1 MGAIGCA
8 VENVGLNMQ
17 SMAVVLAFCVWL
29 GILIVCT
36 VFIVSGVLRWLSD
49 SNKRGK
55 RLDFAA
61 WISLIVVAV
70 MFFIHKG
77 DLFKTLATAEASAG
91 LTPIIVNASKVIA
104 KLLVLGTVIVCALL
118 LAALVALF
126 VFYVISIFVQIMRE
140 QGSGQQ
146 SNIKAAL
153 KAKSDAFFEMVK
165 TPILMTAITLGVLAM
180 FVIVPLLMGNPIE
193 ADGAT
198 QPGST
203 EQVSTEETQE
213 EGPQGEIQETER
225 QKEEASG
232 RQHLTQVWESGVR
245 RIAAP
250 FEKTGESSSFSD
262 ALITYILIYIIVLG
276 VCFAIVQILYSVI
289 RDCFTNK
296 NSGGIID
303 EYSSSI
309 GILAVGIAI
318 LWSLKNNAGEK
329 LDDPLKIVGEFT
341 KAAVAATFIV
351 ALGILALEIIR
362 LLMDMKEKL
371 IRIEARYLFTSLVGL
386 ASILMLSM
394 LNSIYGAVCA
404 VIGFDADASLDNI
417 QDRIK
422 GKMIEEMER
431 QLDEKKDY
439 KMTFSGF
446 SEKITKK

>member
-70 MFFIHKG
+70 MFCIHKG

-146 SNIKAAL
+146 SSIKAAL

-165 TPILMTAITLGVLAM
+165 TPALMMVITFGILATFVIIPLFMGKTTTAIPAGQSTAQ
-180 FVIVPLLMGNPIE
+180 
-193 ADGAT
+193 ADMA
-198 QPGST
+198 
-203 EQVSTEETQE
+203 EQDLSGQAQE
-213 EGPQGEIQETER
+213 EQSLTEVWKSGIIQITKFIDKDKGEKSNAGQDDN
-225 QKEEASG
+225 
-232 RQHLTQVWESGVR
+232 
-245 RIAAP
+245 P
-250 FEKTGESSSFSD
+250 FGYAFISYT
-262 ALITYILIYIIVLG
+262 LVYIIVLG
-276 VCFAIVQILYSVI
+276 VCFAAAQILYSII
-289 RDCFTNK
+289 RDCFTRK
-296 NSGGIID
+296 NAGGIID
-303 EYSSSI
+303 EYSGSI
-309 GILAVGIAI
+309 GILAVGISI
-318 LWSLKNNAGEK
+318 LWSIRSGALKDGK
-329 LDDPLKIVGEFT
+329 LSTIIAEFG
-341 KAAVAATFIV
+341 KSFLAVMFIV

>member
-49 SNKRGK
+49 SNKRGE

-165 TPILMTAITLGVLAM
+165 TPALMMVITFGILATFVIIPLFMGKTTTAIPAGQSTAQ
-180 FVIVPLLMGNPIE
+180 
-193 ADGAT
+193 ADMA
-198 QPGST
+198 
-203 EQVSTEETQE
+203 EQDLSGQAQE
-213 EGPQGEIQETER
+213 EQSLTEVWKSGIIQITKFIDKDKGEKSNAGQDDN
-225 QKEEASG
+225 
-232 RQHLTQVWESGVR
+232 
-245 RIAAP
+245 P
-250 FEKTGESSSFSD
+250 FGYAFISYT
-262 ALITYILIYIIVLG
+262 LVYIIVLG
-276 VCFAIVQILYSVI
+276 VCFAAAQILYSII
-289 RDCFTNK
+289 RDCFTRK
-296 NSGGIID
+296 NAGGIID
-303 EYSSSI
+303 EYSGSI
-309 GILAVGIAI
+309 GILAVGISI
-318 LWSLKNNAGEK
+318 LWSIRSGALKDGK
-329 LDDPLKIVGEFT
+329 LSTIIAEFG
-341 KAAVAATFIV
+341 KSFLAVMFIV

>member
-49 SNKRGK
+49 SNKRGE

-70 MFFIHKG
+70 MFCIHKG

-165 TPILMTAITLGVLAM
+165 TPALMMVITFGILATFVIIPLFMGKTTTAIPAGQSTAQ
-180 FVIVPLLMGNPIE
+180 
-193 ADGAT
+193 ADMA
-198 QPGST
+198 
-203 EQVSTEETQE
+203 EQDLSGQAQE
-213 EGPQGEIQETER
+213 EQSLTEVWKSGIIQITKFIDKDKGEKSNAGQDDN
-225 QKEEASG
+225 
-232 RQHLTQVWESGVR
+232 
-245 RIAAP
+245 P
-250 FEKTGESSSFSD
+250 FGYAFISYT
-262 ALITYILIYIIVLG
+262 LVYIIVLG
-276 VCFAIVQILYSVI
+276 VCFAAAQILYSII
-289 RDCFTNK
+289 RDCFTRK
-296 NSGGIID
+296 NAGGIID
-303 EYSSSI
+303 EYSGSI
-309 GILAVGIAI
+309 GILAVGISI
-318 LWSLKNNAGEK
+318 LWSIRSGALKDGK
-329 LDDPLKIVGEFT
+329 LSTIIAEFG
-341 KAAVAATFIV
+341 KSFLAVMFIV

>member
-17 SMAVVLAFCVWL
+17 SMAVVFAFCVWL

-49 SNKRGK
+49 SNKRGE

-70 MFFIHKG
+70 MFCIHKG

-165 TPILMTAITLGVLAM
+165 TPALMMVITFGILATFVIIPLFMGKTTTAIPAGQSTAQ
-180 FVIVPLLMGNPIE
+180 
-193 ADGAT
+193 ADMA
-198 QPGST
+198 
-203 EQVSTEETQE
+203 EQDLSGQAQE
-213 EGPQGEIQETER
+213 EQSLTEVWKSGIIQITKFIDKDKGEKSNAGQDDN
-225 QKEEASG
+225 
-232 RQHLTQVWESGVR
+232 
-245 RIAAP
+245 P
-250 FEKTGESSSFSD
+250 FGYAFISYT
-262 ALITYILIYIIVLG
+262 LVYIIVLG
-276 VCFAIVQILYSVI
+276 VCFAAAQILYSII
-289 RDCFTNK
+289 RDCFTRK
-296 NSGGIID
+296 NAGGIID
-303 EYSSSI
+303 EYSGSI
-309 GILAVGIAI
+309 GILAVGISI
-318 LWSLKNNAGEK
+318 LWSIRSGALKDGK
-329 LDDPLKIVGEFT
+329 LSTIIAEFG
-341 KAAVAATFIV
+341 KSFLAVMFIV

>member
-49 SNKRGK
+49 SNKRGE

-70 MFFIHKG
+70 MFCIHKG
-77 DLFKTLATAEASAG
+77 DIFKTLATAEASAG

-165 TPILMTAITLGVLAM
+165 TPALMMVITFGILATFVIIPLFMGKTTTAIPAGQSTAQ
-180 FVIVPLLMGNPIE
+180 
-193 ADGAT
+193 ADMA
-198 QPGST
+198 
-203 EQVSTEETQE
+203 EQDLSGQAQE
-213 EGPQGEIQETER
+213 EQSLTEVWKSGIIQITKFIDKDKGEKSNAGQDDN
-225 QKEEASG
+225 
-232 RQHLTQVWESGVR
+232 
-245 RIAAP
+245 P
-250 FEKTGESSSFSD
+250 FGYAFISYT
-262 ALITYILIYIIVLG
+262 LVYIIVLG
-276 VCFAIVQILYSVI
+276 VCFAAAQILYSII
-289 RDCFTNK
+289 RDCFTRK
-296 NSGGIID
+296 NAGGIID
-303 EYSSSI
+303 EYSGSI
-309 GILAVGIAI
+309 GILAVGISI
-318 LWSLKNNAGEK
+318 LWSIRSGALKDGK
-329 LDDPLKIVGEFT
+329 LSTIIAEFG
-341 KAAVAATFIV
+341 KSFLAVMFIV

>member
-8 VENVGLNMQ
+8 VGNGGLNMQ

-49 SNKRGK
+49 SNKRGE

-70 MFFIHKG
+70 MFCIHKG

-165 TPILMTAITLGVLAM
+165 TPALMMVITFGILATFVIIPLFMGKTTTAIPAGQSTAQ
-180 FVIVPLLMGNPIE
+180 
-193 ADGAT
+193 ADMA
-198 QPGST
+198 
-203 EQVSTEETQE
+203 EQDLSGQAQE
-213 EGPQGEIQETER
+213 EQSLTEVWKSGIIQITKFIDKDKGEKSNAGQDDN
-225 QKEEASG
+225 
-232 RQHLTQVWESGVR
+232 
-245 RIAAP
+245 P
-250 FEKTGESSSFSD
+250 FGYAFISYT
-262 ALITYILIYIIVLG
+262 LVYIIVLG
-276 VCFAIVQILYSVI
+276 VCFAAAQILYSII
-289 RDCFTNK
+289 RDCFTRK
-296 NSGGIID
+296 NAGGIID
-303 EYSSSI
+303 EYSGSI
-309 GILAVGIAI
+309 GILAVGISI
-318 LWSLKNNAGEK
+318 LWSIRSGALKDGK
-329 LDDPLKIVGEFT
+329 LSTIIAEFG
-341 KAAVAATFIV
+341 KSFLAVMFIV

>member
-146 SNIKAAL
+146 SSIKAAL

-165 TPILMTAITLGVLAM
+165 TPALMMVITFGILATFVIIPLFMGTTTTAIPAGQSTAQ
-180 FVIVPLLMGNPIE
+180 
-193 ADGAT
+193 ADMA
-198 QPGST
+198 
-203 EQVSTEETQE
+203 EQDLSGQAQE
-213 EGPQGEIQETER
+213 EQSLTEVWKSGIIQITKFIDKDKGEKSNAGQDDN
-225 QKEEASG
+225 
-232 RQHLTQVWESGVR
+232 
-245 RIAAP
+245 P
-250 FEKTGESSSFSD
+250 FGYAFISYT
-262 ALITYILIYIIVLG
+262 LVYIIVLG
-276 VCFAIVQILYSVI
+276 VCFAAAQILYSII
-289 RDCFTNK
+289 RDCFTRK
-296 NSGGIID
+296 NAGGIID
-303 EYSSSI
+303 EYSGSI
-309 GILAVGIAI
+309 GILAVGISI
-318 LWSLKNNAGEK
+318 LWSIRSGALKDGK
-329 LDDPLKIVGEFT
+329 LSTIIAEFG
-341 KAAVAATFIV
+341 KSFLAVMFIV